1 MMASLTQSPGQNNA
15 SIKDEPILIIRN
27 LSKKFGNFYALQNV
41 SLAIPRKSITLLIG
55 PNGSGK
61 TTLINCITGVHIP
74 EEGEIIFDGKNITG
88 LPIHETVKI
97 GLGRSFQIPQPF
109 MRMTVAENLLVCG
122 QNNPGE
128 SFLSS
133 VNRRNW
139 RAFERRTLERMYKV
153 LRVIGLEDK
162 ADNLAC
168 ELSGGQL
175 KLLELGRLLML
186 NSKMMLLDEP
196 IGGVNPV
203 LANSIFSHIINI
215 RNEFEASFLIIEHR
229 LDIAMKYVDLVYV
242 LSGGNVVAS
251 GTPGEIVEKSEL
263 YEVYLV

>member
-1 MMASLTQSPGQNNA
+1 MASQTRSLGQSHSPLN
-15 SIKDEPILIIRN
+15 DEPLLRVIN
-27 LSKKFGNFYALQNV
+27 VSKRFGNFFALQNV
-41 SLAIPRKSITLLIG
+41 SIEIPKKSIVLLIG

-61 TTLINCITGVHIP
+61 TTLINCVSGVYKP
-74 EEGEIIFDGKNITG
+74 DGGTIIFDGKNITG
-88 LPIHETVKI
+88 LPIHEIVRL

-109 MRMTVAENLLVCG
+109 MRMTVAENLLICG

-128 SFLSS
+128 RFLLSMS
-133 VNRRNW
+133 RKNW
-139 RAFERRTLERMYKV
+139 RDFEKRNLEKMYKV
-153 LRVIGLEDK
+153 LKTIGLQDK

-203 LANSIFSHIINI
+203 LAHNIFSHIVSI
-215 RNEFEASFLIIEHR
+215 RNEFGTSFLIIEHR
-229 LDIAMKYVDLVYV
+229 LDIAMKYVDFVYV
-242 LSGGNVVAS
+242 LSAGNVVAS
-251 GTPGEIVEKSEL
+251 GTPGEIVEMSKL

>member
-1 MMASLTQSPGQNNA
+1 MASQTQSPGQSSV
-15 SIKDEPILIIRN
+15 SIEDEPILKIKN
-27 LSKKFGNFYALQNV
+27 VSKKFGNFYALQNV
-41 SLAIPRKSITLLIG
+41 SLAIPRKAIALLIG

-61 TTLINCITGVHIP
+61 TTLINCITGIYIP
-74 EEGEIIFDGKNITG
+74 DEGEIIFDGRNITG
-88 LPIHETVKI
+88 LPIHETVKL

-109 MRMTVAENLLVCG
+109 MRMTVAENLLLCG

-128 SFLSS
+128 NFLSS
-133 VNRRNW
+133 INRKNW
-139 RAFERRTLERMYKV
+139 RDFERRTLERMHKV
-153 LRVIGLEDK
+153 LRVIGLDDK

-203 LANSIFSHIINI
+203 LANSIFSHIVNI
-215 RNEFEASFLIIEHR
+215 RNEFGTSFLIIEHR

-242 LSGGNVVAS
+242 LSRGNVVAS
-251 GTPGEIVEKSEL
+251 GTPEEIVEKSEL